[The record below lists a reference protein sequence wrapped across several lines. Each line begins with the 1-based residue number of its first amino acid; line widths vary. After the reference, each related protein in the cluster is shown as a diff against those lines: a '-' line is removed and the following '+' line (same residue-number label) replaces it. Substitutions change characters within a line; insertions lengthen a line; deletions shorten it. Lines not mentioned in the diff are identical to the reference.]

1 MHSTWLSNIYIC
13 NANNLY
19 CPKEINGLNMLQ
31 QKKNADFADFISDD
45 LPLRFDQNDIID
57 FRINIGAAIL
67 RGNINCGTI
76 AAK

>member
-1 MHSTWLSNIYIC
+1 
-13 NANNLY
+13 
-19 CPKEINGLNMLQ
+19 MLQ